1 MREKN
6 HHAPPTIRP
15 ESGHRLESVD
25 RTYLVLVSGKLVP
38 HKRRC
43 SGALIQL
50 FAKSL
55 VSYFLKNI
63 Q

>member
-25 RTYLVLVSGKLVP
+25 RTHLVLASGKLVP
-38 HKRRC
+38 HKRRF
-43 SGALIQL
+43 SGTLIKL

-55 VSYFLKNI
+55 V
-63 Q
+63 